1 MTRHFS
7 HQSSTPETVLSIL
20 FMKSNTSPTFNFFGC
35 CRKCK
40 NGNSFA
46 LRKKYF
52 FPLANFRACR
62 RIYLR
67 LWWLLIAD
75 MFPATVTGNYGNL
88 KKAKRCHLKT
98 AKEKKKLG
106 HKKIWE
112 SRFLATESSPKII
125 KQVFFTP
132 IPCTY
137 TSSPLDG
144 MARIFFSTWMRKS
157 MQVIMSGS
165 I

>member
-20 FMKSNTSPTFNFFGC
+20 FMKSHTSPTFNFFGC

-52 FPLANFRACR
+52 FPLANFLACR

-98 AKEKKKLG
+98 AKRRRNLAIKRSENLD
-106 HKKIWE
+106 
-112 SRFLATESSPKII
+112 FL
-125 KQVFFTP
+125 
-132 IPCTY
+132 
-137 TSSPLDG
+137 PL
-144 MARIFFSTWMRKS
+144 SLLRK
-157 MQVIMSGS
+157 
-165 I
+165 